1 VNRDLDDLL
10 DLTDRLVPGLSG
22 QVAPATAPGIRPGA
36 DNGALIAQLRD
47 CWQRRY
53 PEAGPH
59 YLALRCWGL
68 LIWQPVYLSV
78 FAAHRSPIVP
88 DLSSMNQPVPPD
100 GFVIGY
106 TLDPHEPLRGSLL
119 ERMQAAA
126 AQLRN
131 ICATFYR
138 ELTQVLRVS
147 PRAAESMQAD
157 CVLYA
162 LLAARQGDCA
172 AANAWAQ
179 EQAAYWLGL
188 LGIDGRS
195 GYLTYERASLPVIA
209 VDRQVCCHYFRR
221 RDGDYCSTCPK
232 LDLAERIARI
242 DAESAVPA

>member
-1 VNRDLDDLL
+1 MAWVLSAPR
-10 DLTDRLVPGLSG
+10 RMPG
-22 QVAPATAPGIRPGA
+22 PGA
-36 DNGALIAQLRD
+36 DNTQAIARLRD
-47 CWQRRY
+47 VWGQRY

-78 FAAHRSPIVP
+78 IAAHRSEIVP
-88 DLSSMNQPVPPD
+88 DLSRMTQPVPDD
-100 GFVIGY
+100 GFIIGY
-106 TLDPHEPLRGSLL
+106 TLERHAPLRAGLR

-147 PRAAESMQAD
+147 PRAAECMQAD

-162 LLAARQGDCA
+162 LLAARHDDGD

-179 EQAAYWLGL
+179 RQAGAWMDL
-188 LGIDGRS
+188 LGVPGRS
-195 GYLTYERASLPVIA
+195 GYLTWRRADLPVIA

-221 RDGDYCSTCPK
+221 RDSDYCSTCPK
-232 LDLAERIARI
+232 LDLAERMTRI